1 MWTPGWGRGGVA
13 RIGGSRVRS
22 GCKTATLYLSSRFV
36 DLSKHSFTTL
46 MRRLSDAGFQREFTR
61 EVVLPDWWSAEC
73 ARDPSL
79 LPDIELR
86 VARFVKASIGVVRDP
101 NAALAAPPVPGAKLR
116 RVRSLS
122 QERLAPAIYAG
133 LQIAAAVVRC
143 LREPNREVRIP
154 PADPRAW
161 RATIPPTRGVVE
173 FKGIVADLW
182 ARGIPVVH
190 VEILPTPCYQGMAC
204 VVEGRP
210 VVLIGHGYDDPGR
223 LAFFIGHEAGHVA
236 NGDCAPDQ
244 PVVDDQNEI
253 ADNDPIER
261 RADEYAGRL
270 LTAEATVPEANGLD
284 FRRLAA
290 KCGQEGRT
298 RGVDPAALVWAWAS
312 RTKDY
317 ATATLAVQ
325 ALYRATG
332 GKSWLRSQLDEHLD
346 LKEASE
352 SDRALLRCL
361 YGDPERDATTG

>member
-1 MWTPGWGRGGVA
+1 MPVAVAGAFGVREGREA
-13 RIGGSRVRS
+13 
-22 GCKTATLYLSSRFV
+22 ATLSSSLRNV

-46 MRRLSDAGFQREFTR
+46 MRRLSEAGFPREFAR
-61 EVVLPDWWSAEC
+61 EVVLPDWWSADC

-86 VARFVKASIGVVRDP
+86 VARFVKASIATVRDP
-101 NAALAAPPVPGAKLR
+101 DAPLVAPGVPGAKLR
-116 RVRSLS
+116 RVRTVSRD
-122 QERLAPAIYAG
+122 RLAPAIYAG
-133 LQIAAAVVRC
+133 LQIAGAVVRC
-143 LREPNREVRIP
+143 LREPTRPVRIP
-154 PADPRAW
+154 PADPLAW
-161 RATIPPTRGVVE
+161 RATIPPTRGAVE

-223 LAFFIGHEAGHVA
+223 LAFFIGHEAAHVA

-270 LTAEATVPEANGLD
+270 LTADATVPAANGLD
-284 FRRLAA
+284 FRKLAA
-290 KCGQEGRT
+290 QCGQEGRA

-312 RTKDY
+312 RSKDY

-332 GKSWLRSQLDEHLD
+332 GKHWLRTQLDEHLD
-346 LKEASE
+346 INEASE